1 VTFDEQLRASLDGFA
16 AGLRTH
22 LEHELRTCAEDLS
35 RAAATERARVS
46 EEAAA
51 AARVA
56 AEQQLSEMREATQ
69 RQNDEFRQAADTRI
83 AELAR
88 TAEQSRAE
96 AARLRQ
102 ELDALGAQ
110 LADANRRANVA
121 ALETREQIAVA
132 ERQAREQAEQTFAS
146 QFAAA
151 AANHK
156 TSLDAALEQARTE
169 QRESESA
176 AAAHLLIAI
185 RGLDATRGL
194 GEVLDVLTH
203 CGSRE
208 AERAAVLILKG
219 ERLQG
224 WRFSGFANVPP
235 RPTGQTLTL
244 DDAGI
249 AGAAVKTATPVSH
262 ASPDPAAA
270 TPALPPFANDA
281 GGRHAVAYP
290 VLLGGAAVAVLY
302 ADAPYS
308 EEGTARWPAVLEVL
322 TRYASRVLE
331 AATLQQAI
339 GLSREPVAR
348 ASHAQSVPTG
358 GA

>member
-22 LEHELRTCAEDLS
+22 LEHELRTCTDDLS
-35 RAAATERARVS
+35 RAAAAERERVS

-51 AARVA
+51 SARAAAAR
-56 AEQQLSEMREATQ
+56 QLAEMREAAQ
-69 RQNDEFRQAADTRI
+69 RQHDELRQSADTRI

-88 TAEQSRAE
+88 TAEQSRTE
-96 AARLRQ
+96 AARLRH

-132 ERQAREQAEQTFAS
+132 ERQAREQAEQTFVS
-146 QFAAA
+146 QLAAA

-156 TSLDAALEQARTE
+156 TSLDAALDKAHIE
-169 QRESESA
+169 QRKSESA
-176 AAAHLLIAI
+176 AAAHLLAAI

-194 GEVLDVLTH
+194 GDVLDALTH

-219 ERLQG
+219 ERLHG
-224 WRFSGFANVPP
+224 WRFSGFASVPP
-235 RPTGQTLTL
+235 RPAGQTLAL
-244 DDAGI
+244 EEAGI
-249 AGAAVKTATPVSH
+249 AGAAVKTGTPVSH
-262 ASPDPAAA
+262 VSPDPDAA
-270 TPALPPFANDA
+270 TRALPPFANDA
-281 GGRHAVAYP
+281 GARHAVACP

-308 EEGTARWPAVLEVL
+308 EEGTPRWPAVLEVL

-339 GLSREPVAR
+339 GLSRDPVAR